1 MNMIEKILSRHSDG
15 KIKKPGETVDIL
27 IDVRAARDFG
37 GAGVIRN
44 LDENSLGIHDSEK
57 TYFTFDCNPS
67 GSDQKYAANQHLCR
81 LFAREKGIR
90 VFDINE
96 GIGTHILMDDGI
108 VLPGYTAVSTDSHAN
123 IFGAI
128 GAFGQGMGDMDIAA
142 AWASGKVWFRVP
154 PSVKLVLNGV
164 LPPSVSAKDI
174 ALNLLAVFGTSLL
187 SGMSVEIYGKAA
199 EALSPDQRI
208 TISSMATEMG
218 AITILFPPADEIV
231 QFCRNRTEKDFE
243 PVYADRDA
251 EYAAVYEINV
261 SEFIPLLSRPG
272 EPHNTIPVKD
282 AGFIKIDSAFIGS
295 CTNGRMEDME
305 RSAYIL
311 RNRHVAPG
319 VVLKIVPSTDRIW
332 KECLRKGIIQI
343 FKDSGALVSNA
354 GCAGCAAGQVGQNGP
369 EEITVSTG
377 NRNFTGKQG
386 KGDVWLASP
395 EIVAASAIAGHIV
408 DPDNIPEAPSFF
420 SPKTRKRG
428 IEFLSAGASGKIQR
442 PLYAEGRV
450 WILPVD
456 DIDTD
461 MIYHNRHL
469 AVTDINEMGKYALG
483 NMPGYENF
491 ASSVSPGDV
500 IVAGRN
506 FGCGSSRQQAV
517 DCFISLDLGAIVA
530 RSFGA
535 IWERNAINE
544 GLPAMICTDT
554 DLLALDE
561 GDRVMIDFRSGEIR
575 NLTKNST
582 VRAQPFSDI
591 QMQIYLKG
599 GLLRYNQQ
607 NQAT

>member
-15 KIKKPGETVDIL
+15 KIRKPGEIVDIR

-44 LDENSLGIHDSEK
+44 LDENSLGLHDVEN
-57 TYFTFDCNPS
+57 TFFTFDCNPS

-81 LFAREKGIR
+81 LYAREKGIR

-96 GIGTHILMDDGI
+96 GIGTHILMDEGI

-142 AWASGKVWFRVP
+142 TWASGKIWFRVP
-154 PSVKLVLNGV
+154 PSLKLVLNGV
-164 LPPSVSAKDI
+164 LPPFISAKDL
-174 ALNLLAVFGTSLL
+174 ALNLLSVFGTSILA
-187 SGMSVEIYGKAA
+187 GMSVEMYG
-199 EALSPDQRI
+199 EASESLTLDQRI

-218 AITILFPPADEIV
+218 AITILFPPGNEII
-231 QFCRNRTEKDFE
+231 QFCQGKTKKNFE
-243 PVYADRDA
+243 PVYAGNDA
-251 EYAAVYEINV
+251 EYAAVYELDV
-261 SEFIPLLSRPG
+261 SGFVPMLSRPG
-272 EPHNTIPVKD
+272 EPHNTIQLKE
-282 AGFIKIDSAFIGS
+282 AGFVKIDSAFIGS

-311 RNRHVAPG
+311 RNRNVAPG

-343 FKDSGALVSNA
+343 FKDAGAMVSNP

-395 EIVAASAIAGHIV
+395 EIVAASAIAGHIT
-408 DPDNIPEAPSFF
+408 DPGNIPPTPSVF
-420 SPKTRKRG
+420 SGEPRNRNMNRISTSSMRDNLHHL
-428 IEFLSAGASGKIQR
+428 F
-442 PLYAEGRV
+442 AEGRI
-450 WILPVD
+450 WILQADNV
-456 DIDTD
+456 DTD

-469 AVTDINEMGKYALG
+469 SVTDINEMGKYALG
-483 NMPGYENF
+483 NIPGYENF
-491 ASSVSPGDV
+491 ASSVTPGD
-500 IVAGRN
+500 IIITGSN

-517 DCFISLDLGAIVA
+517 DCFISLGLGAIIA

-535 IWERNAINE
+535 IWERNAINA
-544 GLPAMICTDT
+544 GLPALVCKDS
-554 DLLALDE
+554 DLLALDD
-561 GDRVMIDFRSGEIR
+561 GDIVRVDFKSGEIR
-575 NLTKNST
+575 NITKNT
-582 VRAQPFSDI
+582 TIKVQPFSDI

-599 GLLRYNQQ
+599 GLLRYNQ
-607 NQAT
+607 